1 MFLIKIFFYICSSI
15 FKINN
20 NAAIKNDKIS
30 YFENSNHASTLW
42 KLILRQKKWYFYKKC
57 VGPFVKTQKKNQSSS
72 SFNRLEGR
80 NPLDSKGKII
90 RCTICESIHHW
101 GQDCPDWSSQIDDT
115 WLSQEAVL
123 FQANFDNPNKL
134 KGIVYSP
141 RMQQYLTAV
150 QAGLYVAKSG

>member
-101 GQDCPDWSSQIDDT
+101 AKTALI
-115 WLSQEAVL
+115 EAVKSMTHGCRMKL
-123 FQANFDNPNKL
+123 FCSKPIL
-134 KGIVYSP
+134 ITLIS
-141 RMQQYLTAV
+141 
-150 QAGLYVAKSG
+150 